1 MQTYT
6 IPQGT
11 KELTIETYNDKI
23 VIEFVSE
30 KKKYSHKTHDG
41 VTIYEGDKFWCVNEK
56 YETAEAVWV
65 IPGEFTMP
73 NELVIFSTE
82 QAARQYVAEKKWEPK
97 DGEVIKVFLSGASG
111 DNVIAIFENKYGNNV
126 ATGLTTERKLRISNI
141 GIHKEDV
148 KVPATPSEAQLLF
161 DKLAEAGYRWNAE
174 EKKVEKARWR
184 AKRFENYWSIN
195 PYGAYESTECFH
207 ETDNARYNSGFY
219 FRTRTQAESA
229 FEAVKNLLLNT
240 EF

>member
-23 VIEFVSE
+23 VIEFVPE
-30 KKKYSHKTHDG
+30 KTFKTEDG
-41 VTIYEGDKFWCVNEK
+41 TIKFGDDFWDVNKELLVAKGSWKLGDKFICFDGHK
-56 YETAEAVWV
+56 
-65 IPGEFTMP
+65 
-73 NELVIFSTE
+73 IFSSE

-97 DGEVIKVFLSGASG
+97 DGEVIATKWWIAMFQKGTCENYHHYFSCKLNG
-111 DNVIAIFENKYGNNV
+111 DNFS
-126 ATGLTTERKLRISNI
+126 ERSGFSSGQKDFRL
-141 GIHKEDV
+141 
-148 KVPATPSEAQLLF
+148 ATPSEAQLLF

-174 EKKVEKARWR
+174 EKKAEKVRWR
-184 AKRFENYWSIN
+184 AENGGNYWTIIN
-195 PYGAYESTECFH
+195 GRIDSYRENKGIIDNEIYESGLYFH
-207 ETDNARYNSGFY
+207 
-219 FRTRTQAESA
+219 TRTQAEAA